1 MQQLILKKNISQSKM
16 KALIYFLNSWDIE
29 VEVKTNTEVSNKKK
43 PSDFFGT
50 MSEEVGEKMQTYITQ
65 SRNEWDR
72 NI

>member
-1 MQQLILKKNISQSKM
+1 MQQLILRKDISQSKM
-16 KALIYFLNSWDIE
+16 EALVNFLKSWDIE
-29 VEVKTNTEVSNKKK
+29 VEVRTNTDVDTKKK

-50 MSEEVGEKMQTYITQ
+50 MSQEEGEKMQEYITQ